1 MGISYARTSESE
13 LIRSIVIERLHM
25 HFFFFFSR
33 KIQALYDRTINEEE
47 INKEGKKN
55 MDIRD

>member
-25 HFFFFFSR
+25 HFFFFPR